1 MITEEQVKTFSNK
14 YQTIEL
20 NIRREYFQHLILSY
34 FYQQSQ
40 AALIYFKGGT
50 ALRMVHK
57 SPRFSEDLDFSAA
70 YSGIKEVEEVII
82 STLTQIEKEN
92 VKVGLEESKKTS
104 GGYLGVIN
112 FENKVTLH
120 LQISLREGE
129 KTGEVITITSDF
141 IPAYTV
147 VVLAQDQLV
156 DEKLVALFDRQKPRD
171 FYDLYFM
178 LRAGLISPEKINLL
192 AKAKD
197 LLKTSDI
204 NFENELKQ
212 YLPKTHWAI
221 IRNFKNILEEELKRF
236 I

>member
-1 MITEEQVKTFSNK
+1 MITEEQIKTFSNK

-20 NIRREYFQHLILSY
+20 NIRREYFQHLLLSY
-34 FYQQSQ
+34 LYQQSQ

-57 SPRFSEDLDFSAA
+57 SPRFSEDLDFSAV
-70 YSGIKEVEEVII
+70 YSGIKETEEAII
-82 STLTQIEKEN
+82 NTLTQIEKEN
-92 VKVGLEESKKTS
+92 VKVSLEESKGTS
-104 GGYLGVIN
+104 GGYLGIIN

-120 LQISLREGE
+120 LQISLREKG
-129 KTGEVITITSDF
+129 KAGQVVTITSDF
-141 IPAYTV
+141 IPTYTV
-147 VVLAQDQLV
+147 VVLAQDQLI
-156 DEKLVALFDRQKPRD
+156 DEKLTALFDRQKPRD

-178 LRAGLISPEKINLL
+178 LRAGLISPEKRNLL

-221 IRNFKNILEEELKRF
+221 IRNFKNALEEELKRF

>member
-1 MITEEQVKTFSNK
+1 MITEEQIKTFSNK

-34 FYQQSQ
+34 LYQQSQ

-70 YSGIKEVEEVII
+70 YSSIKEIEEVIV

-92 VKVGLEESKKTS
+92 VKVSLEESKETS
-104 GGYLGVIN
+104 GGYLGIIN

-129 KTGEVITITSDF
+129 KAGEVITITSDF
-141 IPAYTV
+141 TPAYTV

-156 DEKLVALFDRQKPRD
+156 DEKLTALFDRQKPRD

-178 LRAGLISPEKINLL
+178 LRAGLISPEKRNLL
-192 AKAKD
+192 AKATD

-221 IRNFKNILEEELKRF
+221 IRNFKNILEGELKRF

>member
-1 MITEEQVKTFSNK
+1 MITEEQIKTFSNK

-34 FYQQSQ
+34 LYQQSQ

-70 YSGIKEVEEVII
+70 YSSIKEIEEVIV

-92 VKVGLEESKKTS
+92 VKVSLEESKETS
-104 GGYLGVIN
+104 GGYLGIIN

-129 KTGEVITITSDF
+129 KAGEVITITSDF
-141 IPAYTV
+141 TPAYTV

-156 DEKLVALFDRQKPRD
+156 DEKLTALFDRQKPRD

-178 LRAGLISPEKINLL
+178 LRVGLISPEKRNLL
-192 AKAKD
+192 AKATD

-221 IRNFKNILEEELKRF
+221 IRNFKNILEGELKRF